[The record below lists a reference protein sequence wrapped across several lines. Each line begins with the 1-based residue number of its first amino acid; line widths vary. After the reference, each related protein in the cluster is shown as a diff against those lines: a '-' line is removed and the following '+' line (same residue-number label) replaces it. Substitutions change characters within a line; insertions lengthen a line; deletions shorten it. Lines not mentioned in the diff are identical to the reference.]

1 MKEEERSNTC
11 NLIDVAVQG
20 CLMVKKDA
28 RPEILKNANK
38 NYRDKLIEKLTFMK
52 KIINIQIYR
61 NNILLFKYINLTV
74 DSK

>member
-38 NYRDKLIEKLTFMK
+38 NYRDKLIEK
-52 KIINIQIYR
+52 INIQIYR

>member
-38 NYRDKLIEKLTFMK
+38 NYRDKLIEKLTFM
-52 KIINIQIYR
+52 INIQIYR

>member
-38 NYRDKLIEKLTFMK
+38 NYRDKLIENKYS
-52 KIINIQIYR
+52 NIQKQYTI
-61 NNILLFKYINLTV
+61 I
-74 DSK
+74 